1 MIAWPEMWYRKRIR
15 HGKLAWTCRVSRNGQ
30 PNPRRIVA
38 VMNRNGEVMPPE
50 DYSLNA
56 FGHRFDGMSSGV
68 VYFSRPTMTTGL
80 TILFEA
86 KA

>member
-1 MIAWPEMWYRKRIR
+1 
-15 HGKLAWTCRVSRNGQ
+15 
-30 PNPRRIVA
+30 
-38 VMNRNGEVMPPE
+38 MNRNGEVMPPE